1 MTILYCCLNRTEKIN
16 KESSQHIYLV
26 EFVDNGFWSKRYAAA
41 DAADAKIKLL
51 SDYPN
56 ATYKCSK
63 RCK

>member
-1 MTILYCCLNRTEKIN
+1 MTILHCCLNRTEKLN
-16 KESSQHIYLV
+16 KESGQHIYLV

-41 DAADAKIKLL
+41 DTADAKIKLL

-56 ATYKCSK
+56 ATYKRSK